1 MKTLVI
7 TLAVVMS
14 ATSAF
19 AAGASSPAAGASSKI
34 DCNGVVAS
42 SPTAPGI
49 GSQKTS
55 SGFYCNMKPAAG
67 KVRMQC
73 NEAPAAGKGAITC
86 NGAPATGKTS
96 FQCNG
101 ASPNPDGTPGKT
113 SGKGEVQ
120 SFQCNFT
127 PAGAASITCNGAPAS
142 SPATPGIGASKV
154 DKGFFCNMKPGTK
167 PATTPGIGSQKN
179 AVVRPNC

>member
-14 ATSAF
+14 ATSAL
-19 AAGASSPAAGASSKI
+19 AAGASAPAAGASSKI

-49 GSQKTS
+49 GSRKTS
-55 SGFYCNMKPAAG
+55 SGFFCNMKP
-67 KVRMQC
+67 
-73 NEAPAAGKGAITC
+73 PADRASITC
-86 NGAPATGKTS
+86 NGAPA
-96 FQCNG
+96 
-101 ASPNPDGTPGKT
+101 APGKT

-127 PAGAASITCNGAPAS
+127 PARSQSSITCNGAPAGS
-142 SPATPGIGASKV
+142 TATPGIGASKV

-167 PATTPGIGSQKN
+167 PATIPGIGSQKT